1 MKNPREI
8 SDNEIH
14 IYQSY
19 INKPPSETD
28 NFRNIL
34 SQDELQKAD
43 RYKFDSDRNNY
54 ITCRAILRNILSQ
67 YTDFSPEDINF
78 SYTDKG
84 KPYLKNNEINFNV
97 AHSNNYAVY
106 ALIKEKEVG
115 IDLEFLRE
123 IPDALKIAS
132 RYFSSSEIT
141 DLKKISDAKLD
152 RAFLNCWTRK
162 EAFIKATGDGLSYPL
177 SDFSVS
183 LDSDLPEILLIK
195 KKPNEIK
202 KWSLYDVEVEA
213 GYISSLA
220 VMSQGMKLVYKKL

>member
-1 MKNPREI
+1 MKNLREI

-14 IYQSY
+14 IYQTY
-19 INKPPSETD
+19 LDKPPSEID
-28 NFRNIL
+28 NFRKIL

-67 YTDFSPEDINF
+67 YSDFSPDEIIF

-84 KPYLKNNEINFNV
+84 KPYLNGNEIKFNL
-97 AHSNNYAVY
+97 AHTNSYAAY
-106 ALIKEKEVG
+106 AIIKEKEVG
-115 IDLEFLRE
+115 IDLEYVRR

-132 RYFSSSEIT
+132 RYFSSAEINELKEISET
-141 DLKKISDAKLD
+141 ELD

-177 SDFSVS
+177 ADFSIS
-183 LDSDLPEILLIK
+183 LNSDLPEILYIK
-195 KKPNEIK
+195 GKLSEIK
-202 KWSLYDVEVEA
+202 EWSLYNVKVESDYV
-213 GYISSLA
+213 SSLA
-220 VMSQGMKLVYKKL
+220 VMSKGMKLVYKKL